1 MTNSEYE
8 DRFRRR
14 APSWHQILTVNRNP
28 NRTRR
33 RRRRYLVA
41 AALIAVMTL
50 TMEVA
55 SHHAAR
61 SLAGNGSASEPAFD
75 VLPGDFWRI
84 FDRVRIGWSRYT
96 GRA

>member
-8 DRFRRR
+8 DRFRRP
-14 APSWHQILTVNRNP
+14 APSWHQILTVNQSP

-55 SHHAAR
+55 SHHAAHNHAR
-61 SLAGNGSASEPAFD
+61 NGSAKEPGFD
-75 VLPGDFWRI
+75 ALPGDFWRI
-84 FDRVRIGWSRYT
+84 LDRIRNV
-96 GRA
+96 